1 MSDSVFKAI
10 ADNNRRKILQLL
22 KINDSLT
29 AGEISAHFEFTK
41 ASLSEHLKILRNAN
55 LIYAQKRGQYIHYRL
70 NTSVFEDVLSWI
82 LNLRENKSEEK

>member
-10 ADNNRRKILQLL
+10 ADINRRKILQLL

-29 AGEISAHFEFTK
+29 AGEISGHFEFTK